1 MYSTMPLFEIPKPN
15 KFKKKYIIAMPGSSQ
30 QNIQ

>member
-1 MYSTMPLFEIPKPN
+1 MYITMPLFEIPKPN
-15 KFKKKYIIAMPGSSQ
+15 KQKKNIAMPGSSQ

>member
-1 MYSTMPLFEIPKPN
+1 MYITMPLFEIPKPN
-15 KFKKKYIIAMPGSSQ
+15 KQKKNIIAMPGSSQ